1 MRTIENLTDCK
12 FLNLKKVIDP
22 ENNVRGY
29 FFSERLGKDS
39 IAFVCYDIN
48 TQQILLNQEYK
59 PPIDEF
65 VLGAFGGSIDKDQ
78 TLFEIVKAEVKEEAG
93 FVVELEDIK
102 YLGDAFVSTQ
112 MNQFCHLFIVF
123 VDKENQGE
131 REPENAIEAMAKTKW
146 VDKKD
151 IKEMRDWKAITI
163 MAKYRGK

>member
-12 FLNLKKVIDP
+12 FLNLRKVIDP

-48 TQQILLNQEYK
+48 AQQILLNQEYK

-78 TLFEIVKAEVKEEAG
+78 TLFEIVKAEVKEE
-93 FVVELEDIK
+93 
-102 YLGDAFVSTQ
+102 
-112 MNQFCHLFIVF
+112 
-123 VDKENQGE
+123 
-131 REPENAIEAMAKTKW
+131 
-146 VDKKD
+146 
-151 IKEMRDWKAITI
+151 DWICC
-163 MAKYRGK
+163 